1 MFKFFRKKKLEVF
14 PPEVQSAI
22 DAEYNALYG
31 QKRNNLIKLFGDDYK
46 EVYGQ
51 WFDEE
56 MQQAYREIRDKYMKE
71 YQRNKARKNQKEKEM
86 L

>member
-1 MFKFFRKKKLEVF
+1 MFKFFRKKKLEVL
-14 PPEVQSAI
+14 PPEVQSVI

-56 MQQAYREIRDKYMKE
+56 MQQAYREIRDKHIKE
-71 YQRNKARKNQKEKEM
+71 YQRNKARENQNGKEM